1 MLRIWSDGMS
11 QVGMTTLQVKNLLQ
25 VGRPS
30 NLRYKVLDKV
40 ARGEC

>member
-1 MLRIWSDGMS
+1 
-11 QVGMTTLQVKNLLQ
+11 MTTIQVKNLLQ
-25 VGRPS
+25 IGRKG